1 MNFADIEAFVAV
13 AETQSIAKASNRLH
27 LSQPA
32 ITRRLQSLERHLGVE
47 LFDRDSRPMAL
58 TSYGQEAYG
67 HAKTVLASA
76 NQLRA
81 SVTPGKRLTGDFR
94 VGFSTSLGDSILEAP
109 LDKLRHEF
117 PQLRLHAIGEESAGL
132 IVRIRR
138 RELDAAVI
146 LLPEGHSL
154 PSGIEGQMIRTDRIV
169 FAVPKQS
176 RLPQRV
182 GLAELAN
189 EPWIV
194 NPPGCSGR
202 QALEAACDKAGLV
215 LNIILET
222 SGTSVQLALIEGG
235 RGIGA
240 FLPYVL
246 KKSKL
251 SATLRTIQPKD
262 FDARISLWVVHHT
275 GSHQFARPVE
285 VLREALKRPDRDLRV
300 ATGRTRSVKA

>member
-1 MNFADIEAFVAV
+1 MNLADIEAFIAV
-13 AETQSIAKASNRLH
+13 VETKSIAKASNRLH

-32 ITRRLQSLERHLGVE
+32 ITRRLQSLESHLGLP

-58 TSYGQEAYG
+58 TPEGQEAYG
-67 HAKTVLASA
+67 HAKAVLASA
-76 NQLRA
+76 EQLRA
-81 SVTPGKRLTGDFR
+81 AVTPGKRLCGDFR

-117 PQLRLHAIGEESAGL
+117 PKLRLHAMGEESAAL
-132 IVRIRR
+132 IARIRR

-154 PSGIEGQMIRTDRIV
+154 PTGIEGQLLRTDRIV
-169 FAVPKQS
+169 FAVPKQR
-176 RLPQRV
+176 RLRQRV
-182 GLAELAN
+182 GLAELAG

-202 QALEAACDKAGLV
+202 QALQAACDKAGLV
-215 LNIILET
+215 LNIMLET
-222 SGTSVQLALIEGG
+222 SGTGVQLALIESG

-246 KKSKL
+246 KRSKW
-251 SATLRTIQPKD
+251 STALRTIQPKD

-285 VLREALKRPDRDLRV
+285 ALREALKRP
-300 ATGRTRSVKA
+300 TGN